1 MIQIRQLKL
10 MPGHSDRELT
20 EKAARTLRIR
30 PEEIASL
37 RVVRQ
42 SIDARRSRKSG

>member
-10 MPGHSDRELT
+10 PPGHSGRELAQ
-20 EKAARTLRIR
+20 KAAGVLHIR

-37 RVVRQ
+37 RVGRQ
-42 SIDARRSRKSG
+42 SIDA